1 MLVSYKGPLG
11 PCPGGDFLPCVRSGG
26 SSYLVK
32 SVFSGR
38 HMPNRLYRPM
48 IDLKLLPFQRR
59 FVAAAMRDGIRTAA
73 LSIPRG
79 GGKSTLAGIM
89 ASDALK
95 AAKPHEEIA
104 LVAASLEQGRIVFKV
119 VRRLLGETGY
129 RYLDSTTKVGITAPN
144 GAKLRVLASSGRT
157 AMGLMSVPLVIA
169 DEPGAWQVRDG
180 ELLWDAITTAMG
192 KPDSSL
198 RCVLIGTLAPMGQPG
213 HWWHELVAGGS
224 GGSTYVQALQGDPE
238 KWDQWPEIR
247 KANPLMGTFAES
259 RAVLLEERD
268 AARRDSRLKS
278 RFLSYRLNVPSSDES
293 TMLLTV
299 PDWKLLTQRDVPPRS
314 GRPIV
319 GIDLGGGRAWSAA
332 VAVWESGRVECL
344 ALAPGI
350 PSISDQEK
358 RDHVPAGLYQKL
370 VETGALR
377 IASGKRVPAVSQL
390 VDAVRENFGLPANF
404 ICDRFRL
411 GELRDAA
418 GSGAQIVARVTRWS
432 EASADIRAL
441 RKFAVDGP
449 FSVAE
454 TSRPL
459 LAASLAAALVK
470 SDDQGSV
477 RLVKRGSNNTARDD
491 AAQALVLASGSFER
505 STPGRGARPR
515 RRLHV
520 V

>member
-1 MLVSYKGPLG
+1 
-11 PCPGGDFLPCVRSGG
+11 
-26 SSYLVK
+26 
-32 SVFSGR
+32 
-38 HMPNRLYRPM
+38 M

-59 FVAAAMRDGIRTAA
+59 FVAAAMGDGIRTAA

-89 ASDALK
+89 AADALK

-119 VRRLLGETGY
+119 VRRLLGEAGY

-180 ELLWDAITTAMG
+180 ELLWDAIVTAQG
-192 KPDSSL
+192 KPESSL
-198 RCVLIGTLAPMGQPG
+198 RCVLIGTLAPMGRPG
-213 HWWHELVAGGS
+213 HWWHELVASGS
-224 GGSTYVQALQGDPE
+224 RGSVYVQALQGDPK
-238 KWDQWPEIR
+238 KWSQWREIKR
-247 KANPLMGTFAES
+247 VNPLMNKFAES
-259 RAVLLEERD
+259 RAVLIEERD
-268 AARRDSRLKS
+268 AALRDTRLKA
-278 RFLSYRLNVPSSDES
+278 RFMSYRMNVPSADES
-293 TMLLTV
+293 ELLLTV
-299 PDWKLLTQRDVPPRS
+299 DDWERMSARDVPPRS

-332 VAVWESGRVECL
+332 TAVWQSGRIE
-344 ALAPGI
+344 AIAMAPGI
-350 PSISDQEK
+350 PSLADQEK
-358 RDHVPAGLYQKL
+358 NDHVPAGLYQKL
-370 VETGALR
+370 ADIGVLTIATGLR
-377 IASGKRVPAVSQL
+377 VQPPAML
-390 VDAVRENFGLPANF
+390 LAAVRENWGRPASMVA
-404 ICDRFRL
+404 DRFRL
-411 GELRDAA
+411 PELRDAA
-418 GSGAQIVARVTRWS
+418 GSGARIVARVTRWS

-441 RKFAVDGP
+441 RKFAADGP

-477 RLVKRGSNNTARDD
+477 RLIKRGSNNTARDD
-491 AAQALVLASGSFER
+491 VAQSLTLAAGSYERASANSRRPGSLYH
-505 STPGRGARPR
+505 GMAG
-515 RRLHV
+515 
-520 V
+520 